1 MKNETKRKKS
11 KVEREA
17 RKLLADSGLPH
28 EFRLGTRHVKV
39 FIGDTLALTLSKGDV
54 RGKDCKLLETTI
66 KKFQKAASC
75 N

>member
-1 MKNETKRKKS
+1 MKSESKRKKS

-17 RKLLADSGLPH
+17 RRLLAESGLPH
-28 EFRLGTRHVKV
+28 EFRAGGHHIKV
-39 FIGDTLALTLSKGDV
+39 FIGDQLAMVMSMGDT
-54 RGKDCKLLETTI
+54 RGKDCKFLETTI